1 MLTRVILETL
11 VVEFDGNLYLQIR
24 GTAMGTN
31 CAPQLANIF
40 GFWLEHLALG
50 NAPPGWILY
59 LYCYIEDVFL
69 AVRNQEAARW
79 VLNHLNGV
87 TPMIVYSGEVS
98 ERSVAYLDLCISTGK
113 NFLGTG
119 VLETS
124 TYCKPSSQMK
134 YYPIPPSYHYPP
146 TFKGWIKAE
155 FFRLIRNCSSKES
168 LLKDKFVFLENLLRR
183 GINPPWLFSLFK
195 TYTFEMRDEILAR
208 HKYKRNSKLVKKR
221 GEIPFFFKTTFNPT
235 TKYLNFMDIYRK
247 EIRILPAFLHRRII
261 AVYKKSKNV
270 RDILITNSK
279 F

>member
-1 MLTRVILETL
+1 MSLDISSMYPNMSVSRTLRYLSCVLTKFMRKIWPRDMIGLVIMLTRVILETL

-98 ERSVAYLDLCISTGK
+98 ERSMAYLDLCISTGK

-134 YYPIPPSYHYPP
+134 YYPIPSSYHYPP
-146 TFKGWIKAE
+146 H
-155 FFRLIRNCSSKES
+155 L
-168 LLKDKFVFLENLLRR
+168 
-183 GINPPWLFSLFK
+183 
-195 TYTFEMRDEILAR
+195 
-208 HKYKRNSKLVKKR
+208 
-221 GEIPFFFKTTFNPT
+221 
-235 TKYLNFMDIYRK
+235 
-247 EIRILPAFLHRRII
+247 
-261 AVYKKSKNV
+261 
-270 RDILITNSK
+270 
-279 F
+279 